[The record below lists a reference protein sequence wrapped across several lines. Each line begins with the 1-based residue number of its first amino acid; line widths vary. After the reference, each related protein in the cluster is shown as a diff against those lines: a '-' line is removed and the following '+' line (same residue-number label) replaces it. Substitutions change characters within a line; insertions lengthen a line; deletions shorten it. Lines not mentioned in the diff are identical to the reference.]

1 MCGCT
6 ARRLNSAVCFG
17 HGFPMIRLRSPAA
30 AMVPKRDSTCQRIRG
45 RFRFT
50 LWSVVNLW
58 DALVLDTLWFC
69 WGRGVRIPGPE
80 DLEDAYLDVR
90 PHWLGFLAGEA
101 IGLAVSAAS
110 AAAVAA
116 LSL

>member
-1 MCGCT
+1 M
-6 ARRLNSAVCFG
+6 
-17 HGFPMIRLRSPAA
+17 
-30 AMVPKRDSTCQRIRG
+30 
-45 RFRFT
+45 
-50 LWSVVNLW
+50 
-58 DALVLDTLWFC
+58 
-69 WGRGVRIPGPE
+69 RIPGPE

-101 IGLAVSAAS
+101 IGIAVSAAS